1 MLDHVSIAVVDIAR
15 ATRFYDSVMA
25 ALGVARIGEDEGWA
39 GYGLRCDADNPDR
52 SYLSL
57 RRSGRG
63 RAVHAVHYAF
73 KAPSRSAVDSFWRDG
88 LAAGGTDDGPPGLRA
103 HYHPRYYAAF
113 LIDPDGNRIEAVCH
127 TA

>member
-1 MLDHVSIAVVDIAR
+1 MLDHVSIAVADIAR
-15 ATRFYDSVMA
+15 AVRFYDPVMA
-25 ALGVARIGEDEGWA
+25 ALGVARVGQDEDWA
-39 GYGLRCDADNPDR
+39 GYGQRCDADHPDR
-52 SYLSL
+52 SYFSL
-57 RRSGRG
+57 RRADRVQAG
-63 RAVHAVHYAF
+63 HAVHYAF
-73 KAPSRSAVDSFWRDG
+73 KAPDRASVDAFWRNG

>member
-1 MLDHVSIAVVDIAR
+1 MLDHISIAVTDIAR
-15 ATRFYDSVMA
+15 AMRFYDRVMG
-25 ALGVARIGEDEGWA
+25 ALGVAKIGEDERWA
-39 GYGLRCDADNPDR
+39 GYGLRCDADNPHR

-57 RRSGRG
+57 RQTDRVHAG
-63 RAVHAVHYAF
+63 HAVHYAF
-73 KAPSRSAVDSFWRDG
+73 KAPDRSTVDLFWREG

>member
-1 MLDHVSIAVVDIAR
+1 MLDHVSIGVADIAR
-15 ATRFYDSVMA
+15 AAAFYDRVMA
-25 ALGVARIGEDEGWA
+25 ALGIAKVGQDADWA
-39 GYGLRCDADNPDR
+39 GYGLRCDPGHPDR

-57 RRSGRG
+57 RRSDRTLAGS
-63 RAVHAVHYAF
+63 AVHYAF
-73 KAPSRSAVDSFWRDG
+73 KAPTRAAVDAFWRDG
-88 LAAGGTDDGPPGLRA
+88 LAAGGTDDGLPGLRA